1 MKMENFIYPLDLKF
15 EGYTENIFRTNR
27 PEIDYTFDYEIN
39 KIYIETDENN
49 NPKLYDKITKSKNK
63 SI

>member
-1 MKMENFIYPLDLKF
+1 MENFIHPLDLKLD
-15 EGYTENIFRTNR
+15 EDTENIFRTNR

-63 SI
+63 NI